1 MLALSLS
8 LVYSYGMIIYECLT
22 LKQPYDGIPP
32 LQISM
37 KIVAGER
44 PELPELPDDYQ
55 PFVDLHLRCTEME
68 PEDRPTVAA
77 IIKELEALEV

>member
-1 MLALSLS
+1 
-8 LVYSYGMIIYECLT
+8 MIIYECLT
-22 LKQPYDGIPP
+22 LKQPYEGIPP

-44 PELPELPDDYQ
+44 PQMTELAEEYRPFIELY
-55 PFVDLHLRCTEME
+55 HRCTEME
-68 PEDRPTVAA
+68 PEDRPTVPA